1 MTLLVLYGPPAA
13 GKLTVAK
20 RLAEKTGFKVF
31 HNHVSIDVVEQ
42 FFERGTIGFSKL
54 IYGMRKLIFEE
65 LAKADISFIFT
76 IVYAHP
82 QDIPD
87 MNWMI
92 EAVEKHGGEVKFVQ
106 LLCPEETLFERILE
120 PDRKAFTKI
129 STPTTLEHVLAQYDL
144 FTPYPERAHPSFDT
158 SQQSAEQ
165 TAEHIIRY
173 FELTRL
179 ESNSS

>member
-13 GKLTVAK
+13 GKLTIAK
-20 RLAEKTGFKVF
+20 QIAANTGFKVF
-31 HNHVSIDVVEQ
+31 HNHISIDVVEQ
-42 FFERGTIGFSKL
+42 FFERGTAGFSNL

-65 LAKADISFIFT
+65 LAKTDVSFIFT

-92 EAVEKHGGEVKFVQ
+92 EVIEQYGGEVKFVQ
-106 LLCPEETLFERILE
+106 LICPKETLFERIHE

-129 STPTTLEHVLAQYDL
+129 ATPKTLEQVLTQYDL
-144 FTPYPERAHPSFDT
+144 FTPYPEREHPSFDT
-158 SQQSAEQ
+158 SKQSAEII
-165 TAEHIIRY
+165 AEQIIQ
-173 FELTRL
+173 RL
-179 ESNSS
+179 ELPNLKP

>member
-20 RLAEKTGFKVF
+20 RLAKKTGFKIF

-42 FFERGTIGFSKL
+42 FFERGTVGFRDL

-65 LAKADISFIFT
+65 LAKADLSFIFT

-82 QDIPD
+82 HDIPD
-87 MNWMI
+87 MNWMTQTI
-92 EAVEKHGGEVKFVQ
+92 EKHGGEVKFVQ
-106 LLCPEETLFERILE
+106 LICPRETLFERILE

-129 STPTTLEHVLAQYDL
+129 ATAETLASVLNHYDL
-144 FTPYPERAHPSFDT
+144 FTPYPEREHPTFDT
-158 SQQSAEQ
+158 SLQSPDV
-165 TAEHIIRY
+165 TAEHIIEQ
-173 FELTRL
+173 FKLTRL
-179 ESNSS
+179 EPKSS